1 MGEVVSGNIPNLT
14 GGVSQQP
21 AAIRRENQFE
31 AQTNAYATLVD
42 GLSPRRP
49 SYHITK
55 MIEEDLGPE
64 AFLHFI
70 NRDPTEQYVVAF
82 IPGGTIRA
90 WDLLNGEEV
99 TVNIESGAE
108 DYIDTATPFSDI
120 KVITVADYSFV
131 LNTTVEV
138 ENDATTTPARD
149 YEALVYVK
157 QGNYGKGYHIYIN
170 GSAQASYTTP
180 DGGVAAH
187 SANIDTAFI
196 AGTLHAQLVTNLGGS
211 GYTVTQVNS
220 TIYISHPSVDFT
232 VQCQDGYSGLAMLPI
247 KETTPR
253 FTDLPQDAVDGFVVA
268 ISGDTGLSGDQ
279 YYLEF
284 EAPSGSWHGI
294 WKECASK
301 GVLKALDPTTMPHTL
316 VREADGTF
324 TFGPGEWGERKVGDL
339 TTNAWPSFV
348 GKTITD
354 AFFARNRL
362 GFISGEN
369 AVMSRSGKFF
379 EFFRKTTTL
388 LVDDDPIDTASTS
401 QRVANM
407 AWAVPF
413 NKDVILFADQGQ
425 YELGASGLLTA
436 KTAAILPTSEYEAS
450 RYARPATT
458 GTSVFFAMKQD
469 GYEQV
474 REYWNDGQSASKVN
488 AYNTTEHVPR
498 YIPDG
503 IFKLSASRS
512 ENVVAALTS
521 SDPTAIY
528 IYNYLGDP
536 SNRVQSAWTRWEM
549 SGNVR
554 GVEFMKANLY
564 MVIERD
570 GETWLEMI
578 PMASGK
584 YEPLV
589 DYLLYLDRKV
599 SELDLTGSYDD
610 ITELTEVELPYLA
623 EGVRVVARA
632 ADDYTGQYLAGQT
645 ILIDHTFGNSVFLI
659 GDHTDTPMLFGFV
672 PETRITLSS
681 IYMRDQTPSPSGS
694 KNAITTGR
702 LQVRYLTL
710 LVSKTAYFRVE
721 VKPLG
726 RPMFTK
732 TFNGRVIGSET
743 TIIGAVPLY
752 SGKVRVPIM
761 SKSDTTTITIVHDSP
776 LPMNILAME
785 WEGLFSTRSQRI

>member
-1 MGEVVSGNIPNLT
+1 MGEQVSDNIPNLT

-31 AQTNAYATLVD
+31 SQTNAYATLVD

-49 SYHITK
+49 TYHIAK
-55 MIEEDLGPE
+55 MIQDVIGPE
-64 AFLHFI
+64 TFLHFI
-70 NRDPTEQYVVAF
+70 NRDPTEQYVV
-82 IPGGTIRA
+82 IIQPSGEIRA

-99 TVNIESGAE
+99 AVTVTGSAGDYVDVESPKDAL
-108 DYIDTATPFSDI
+108 

-131 LNTTVEV
+131 LNTTIEV
-138 ENDATTTPARD
+138 ANDGTTTPARTP
-149 YEALVYVK
+149 EALVYVK

-170 GSAQASYTTP
+170 GVVQASYTTP
-180 DGGVAAH
+180 DGGTAAH
-187 SANIDTAFI
+187 SLNIDTAYI
-196 AGTLHAQLVTNLGGS
+196 AEQLRGQLVTNLGGTW
-211 GYTVTQVNS
+211 TVARYNG
-220 TIYISHPSVDFT
+220 TIYISHPTTDFT
-232 VQCQDGYSGLAMLPI
+232 VSTNDGYSGLAMIPL
-247 KETTPR
+247 KGTTPR
-253 FTDLPQDAVDGFVVA
+253 FTDLPQDAVDGFVIA

-294 WKECASK
+294 WKECADK
-301 GVLKALDPTTMPHTL
+301 GILKALDPATMPHTL

-324 TFGPGEWGERKVGDL
+324 TFGPAEWGDREVGDL
-339 TTNAWPSFV
+339 ITNAWPSFH

-369 AVMSRSGKFF
+369 AIMSRSGKFF

-436 KTAAILPTSEYEAS
+436 KTAAILPTSEYESS
-450 RYARPATT
+450 RYVRPATT

-474 REYWNDGQSASKVN
+474 REYWNDGQSASKVD

-503 IFKLSASRS
+503 IFKLTASRS

-521 SDPTAIY
+521 ADPTAIY
-528 IYNYLGDP
+528 VYNYLGDP

-549 SGNVR
+549 GGDVR

-564 MVIERD
+564 VVIERD
-570 GETWLEMI
+570 GETWLELI
-578 PMASGK
+578 PLASGK

-599 SELDLTGSYDD
+599 TELDLTGSYDA
-610 ITELTEVELPYLA
+610 ITELTEVELPYPA
-623 EGVRVVARA
+623 EGVTVLARQ
-632 ADDYTGQYLAGQT
+632 ADDYAGDILAGQT
-645 ILIDHTFGNSVFLI
+645 IEIDHTSDNFVYLKGN
-659 GDHTDTPMLFGFV
+659 HEETPMLFGFV
-672 PETRITLSS
+672 PETRIKLSALF
-681 IYMRDQTPSPSGS
+681 MREASQTPGGG
-694 KNAITTGR
+694 KNALTNGR
-702 LQVRYLTL
+702 LQIHYLTL
-710 LVSKTAYFRVE
+710 LVSKTSYFRVE

-726 RPMFTK
+726 RAMFTK
-732 TFNGRVIGSET
+732 TFNGRVVGSET
-743 TIIGAVPLY
+743 TIIGTVPLY
-752 SGKVRVPIM
+752 NGKVRIPIM
-761 SKSDTTTITIVHDSP
+761 SKSDTTSIEIVHDSA
-776 LPMNILAME
+776 LPMNILSME
-785 WEGLFSTRSQRI
+785 WEGLYSTRSQRI